1 MTEPIHAAGTVVWRP
16 AANGGAEV
24 LLVHR
29 SKFDDWSLPKGK
41 QEPGEHL
48 VVTAVR
54 ETLEETS
61 VQPVLGPRL
70 PDTEYLSWHRPK
82 VVSYWSVRQHG
93 PDAKASNEID
103 AVAWLPLAQARAQL
117 TYERDIAVLDAVTPQ
132 PTVPLILLRHA
143 SAGQKGE
150 WPADDEI
157 RPLDAA
163 GMTDAQR
170 LADVLSCFAPAARVI
185 SSPAIRCTE
194 TVRPYAARFGGTV
207 EADAVLSPPG
217 RSGILSARTGRASS
231 IADLLYSVVADARPA
246 VICLHRENLP
256 HALAAALRGLG
267 APGAGPPAPALPKG
281 GFYVLHAAQEMLCA
295 LERYEL

>member
-1 MTEPIHAAGTVVWRP
+1 MTEPIRAAGAVIWRP
-16 AANGGAEV
+16 AADSGAEV

-29 SKFDDWSLPKGK
+29 SKFDDWTLPKGK
-41 QEPGEHL
+41 QEPGEHI

-61 VQPVLGPRL
+61 VQAELGPRL
-70 PDTEYLSWHRPK
+70 PDTEYLSWQRPK
-82 VVSYWSVRQHG
+82 VVSYWSACHRG
-93 PDAKASNEID
+93 PEAKASHEID
-103 AVAWLPLAQARAQL
+103 AVSWLPLAQARARL
-117 TYERDIAVLDAVTPQ
+117 TYERDIAVLDALVPR

-143 SAGQKGE
+143 SAGQKGA

-157 RPLDAA
+157 RPLDADGVA
-163 GMTDAQR
+163 DAQR
-170 LADVLSCFAPAARVI
+170 LADVLASFAPAARVI

-194 TVRPYAARFGGTV
+194 TVRPYVARFGGTV
-207 EADAVLSPPG
+207 EADAILSPPG
-217 RSGILSARTGRASS
+217 RSGVLSARTDRAPS
-231 IADLLYSVVADARPA
+231 IADLLYEVVAAARPA

-267 APGAGPPAPALPKG
+267 APGAGPPAPQLPKG
-281 GFYVLHAAQEMLCA
+281 GFYVLHATAAKLRA